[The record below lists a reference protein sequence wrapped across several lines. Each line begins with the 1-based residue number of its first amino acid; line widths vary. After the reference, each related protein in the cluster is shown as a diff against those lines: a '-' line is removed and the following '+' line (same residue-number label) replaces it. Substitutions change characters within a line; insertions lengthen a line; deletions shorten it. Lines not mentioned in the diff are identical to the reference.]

1 MKKGVHLSA
10 FFLVFLFFLVGGFV
24 FAQRGDTLPSSE
36 MKTDDRSWFV
46 SLIERKLSTP
56 NRQVRLHNIQG
67 TLSSQTSIDAIT
79 VSDKKGVWLK
89 ITNAKMD
96 WNRLALLRGRMD
108 INQLSAEQVTFLR
121 KPQGNSSFVSSLG
134 TGKFS
139 LPKLPLALSINTLI
153 AQHVTFEQN
162 LFGFSADMSLKGNLT
177 LASGNFDVDIAA
189 HRLDA
194 PGSFSVVTKI
204 SDSNRTAQID
214 ISANE
219 PQNGI
224 LANIFNIEQRP
235 ALNLVVKGDGTFD
248 DLVIKLSLESDHH
261 SILDGNV
268 ILASVPEGHSF
279 STKLEGTLSPLIPS
293 QYRSLF
299 ESDITLKAKTRRTK
313 EGVTHLDQMVI
324 QSKAMNVIANAEIT
338 ADGFLRRL
346 FVDGKMALD
355 NEQESIHLPVS
366 EVSKPANTLALN
378 IDYGREGQQ
387 SWNGRLVVGHL
398 SNKNIYI
405 RDAIFDMGGVSE
417 NLDNAASRHVG
428 VQVKGTLQG
437 VKKIKGAL
445 VENLSQA
452 VHVHLDTDIVSNK
465 PILIHDLSVTA
476 QGFSSWLKGTM
487 EGFVFKGDLGLKAQ
501 TLTPLEVFSKQS
513 LSGSADIKA
522 KGTIN
527 LLSGIFDLQLSGMA
541 DDMKI
546 GVQSFDRLF
555 KGNITLSGGAT
566 RNTKGF
572 IFRHFNLKNQ
582 YTNIKA
588 NGYFSDE
595 SAKMDLSAEISD
607 LSKLDPKISGALT
620 IESTARGRNSHIKL
634 NTRAHI
640 AEALI
645 VGKKLQNTTF
655 NIDALIDN
663 TAPVTALTGVVKG
676 EGIFAKKPLH
686 LSASFKDSHKIRKL
700 ENIDIRG
707 GSAKITGALS
717 QQLGG
722 FLKGALHIDADD
734 ISVLSALFLQDG
746 SGKVK
751 GDFIFDEQN
760 GRQKTNV
767 KAHVSHLNF
776 SKNKIKKLAI
786 DADIFDPFGMT
797 QFEGVINAEHIQTP
811 LVMVNRL
818 NAHADRNNGQTVF
831 TVQAMLHDTL
841 NAQLSGRLMV
851 EELPD
856 SIKRE
861 VQIET
866 VDLKQHIFH
875 ATLLK
880 PSIIAFDKDGMT
892 INELGIAINGGN
904 IILAGNI
911 QDTLNLQLTM
921 NALPAT
927 LVNLWKADL
936 GAAGSVTGHVMIRG
950 HLKKPDITYDIKG
963 EGLTTVAFQDKKIMP
978 FSLSA
983 TGNTVDQNLTLNAN
997 LTGEGVQAEAQGHVS
1012 LEKNTLD
1019 LHINLQNLSARLANG
1034 FIAGQ
1039 ALDGTLIG
1047 KIDIGGIMK
1056 DPSAHF
1062 ELSSQN
1068 LTAMTHKGPMS
1079 ININA
1084 RGSYKKSTFHIENM
1098 IATGDK
1104 GLDLSVHGPVSLN
1117 RSEAKLNV
1125 KGIMPLDFV
1134 NLLLAKRGAHITGTA
1149 RIDTVLNGTLSKPQL
1164 IGNISIGDG
1173 SFFDSQTN
1181 VGLNNITLEG
1191 KLNGDHILIEK
1202 ASASSFEGGRI
1213 SASGRISNGLETD
1226 LIFHLDNA
1234 NYNDGSMI
1242 LATLSGEMTMK
1253 GHFLNDLVVGGDIIV
1268 EKAEVFVPDHFKSA
1282 KFLDIRNKNLTK
1294 SIQTTLERADVK
1306 KTNKS
1311 KSRIVTQ
1318 ESSSVVLSN
1327 MSITARNQ
1335 FFVRG
1340 KGLDAELGGRI
1351 NLAGPLND
1359 VHPVG
1364 EFRMIRGRFD
1374 ILSQRLNFDQGQA
1387 SFSGNLN
1394 PTVYFVTNNNS
1405 GDIRV
1410 TVTVSG
1416 TIDNL
1421 DINFSSQ
1428 PNLPQDEILARLI
1441 FNRSLNE
1448 LSPFQIAQLAAAAA
1462 DLAGA
1467 SNTSLL
1473 NTLRTKI
1480 GLDDLD
1486 VIVNEKGN
1494 TGLRIGRYI
1503 HNNIYLGFEAG
1514 SDGTT
1519 KGTINLDISR
1529 HLKAKGAIGNEQ
1541 NSSIGLFYERDY

>member
-1 MKKGVHLSA
+1 MKKTVRLLA
-10 FFLVFLFFLVGGFV
+10 FFFGLVFFLVGGFV
-24 FAQRGDTLPSSE
+24 FAQREDRLPSSE
-36 MKTDDRSWFV
+36 ETADDRSWFV

-79 VSDKKGVWLK
+79 VSDKNGVWLK

-96 WNRLALLRGRMD
+96 WNRLTLLRGRMD

-121 KPQGNSSFVSSLG
+121 KPQGNSSFISSLE
-134 TGKFS
+134 TGRFS
-139 LPKLPLALSINTLI
+139 LPKLPLALSINTLT

-162 LFGFSADMSLKGNLT
+162 LFGFSADMSLEGNFT
-177 LASGNFDVDIAA
+177 LASGNLDVDIVA

-194 PGSFSVVTKI
+194 PGSFSVLTKI
-204 SDSNRTAQID
+204 SENNRTAKID
-214 ISANE
+214 ISADE

-224 LANIFNIEQRP
+224 LANVFNIEKRP
-235 ALNLVVKGDGTFD
+235 ALNLAIKGDGTFD
-248 DLVIKLSLESDHH
+248 DLVIKLSLEADHH
-261 SILDGNV
+261 SILDGHV
-268 ILASVPEGHSF
+268 ILASVSEGHSF
-279 STKLEGTLSPLIPS
+279 STKLEGRLEPLIPA
-293 QYRSLF
+293 QYRHLF
-299 ESDITLKAKTRRTK
+299 ASDITLKAEARRTR
-313 EGVTHLDQMVI
+313 EGGTHLDQMVL
-324 QSKAMNVIANAEIT
+324 QSKEMNVIANAEIT

-355 NEQESIHLPVS
+355 NEKESVHLPVS
-366 EVSKPANTLALN
+366 EAPKPANNVALN

-387 SWNGRLVVGHL
+387 SWNGRLVVHHFR
-398 SNKNIYI
+398 NKNIYI
-405 RDAIFDMGGVSE
+405 RDAVFDMGGVSE
-417 NLDNAASRHVG
+417 SLDNAASRHIG
-428 VQVKGTLQG
+428 VQVNGTLQG
-437 VKKIKGAL
+437 VKKIKGTL
-445 VENLSQA
+445 VEDLSQA
-452 VHVHLDTDIVSNK
+452 VHMHLDTDIVSHK
-465 PILIHDLSVTA
+465 PILIHDFSVTA

-487 EGFVFKGDLGLKAQ
+487 EHFIFTGDLGLKAQ
-501 TLTPLEVFSKQS
+501 TLAPLEMFSKQP
-513 LSGSADIKA
+513 LSGNADITA
-522 KGTIN
+522 KGTIG
-527 LLSGIFDLQLSGMA
+527 LLSGIFDLKLSGMA
-541 DDMKI
+541 DNMKI
-546 GVQSFDRLF
+546 GVQPFDRLF
-555 KGNITLSGGAT
+555 KGNITLSGGVA
-566 RNTKGF
+566 RNTTDF
-572 IFRHFNLKNQ
+572 ILRHLNLKNQ
-582 YTNIKA
+582 YTNIQA

-595 SAKMDLSAEISD
+595 SAKMDLSAQISD
-607 LSKLDPKISGALT
+607 LAKLDPKISGAIT
-620 IESTARGRNSHIKL
+620 IQGTARGRNSHIKL
-634 NTRAHI
+634 NTSAHV
-640 AEALI
+640 AEALV
-645 VGKKLQNTTF
+645 VGKKLQNTTL
-655 NIDALIDN
+655 NIQVLVDN
-663 TAPVTALTGVVKG
+663 TAPVTSLTGGVKG
-676 EGIFAKKPLH
+676 EGIFAHKPLH

-700 ENIDIRG
+700 ENIDIKG
-707 GSAKITGALS
+707 GSVKITGDLS

-734 ISVLSALFLQDG
+734 ISVLSALLLQDG

-760 GRQKTNV
+760 GKQKAHV
-767 KAHVSHLNF
+767 KAHVNHLNF
-776 SKNKIKKLAI
+776 AKNKIKKLAI
-786 DADIFDPFGMT
+786 DADIFDPFGTT

-811 LVMVNRL
+811 LIMVNRL
-818 NAHADRNNGQTVF
+818 NAHANRDNEQTVF
-831 TVQAMLHDTL
+831 TVQAMVHDAL
-841 NAQLSGRLMV
+841 KAQLSGRVMGV
-851 EELPD
+851 GLPKG
-856 SIKRE
+856 IKRE
-861 VQIET
+861 VRIEAI
-866 VDLKQHIFH
+866 DLKQHHFH
-875 ATLLK
+875 ATLPK
-880 PSIIAFDKDGMT
+880 PSIIVFDKDGMT
-892 INELGIAINGGN
+892 INELGIAINGGK
-904 IILAGNI
+904 ITLAGNI
-911 QDTLNLQLTM
+911 QDTMNLQLTVD
-921 NALPAT
+921 ALPAT
-927 LVNLWKADL
+927 LANLWKSDL
-936 GAAGSVTGHVMIRG
+936 GAAGSVTGQVMIRG
-950 HLKKPDITYDIKG
+950 HFKKPDITYDIKG
-963 EGLTTVAFQDKKIMP
+963 EGLTSVTLQDKKIMP

-983 TGNTVDQNLTLNAN
+983 TGKTLDQNLTLNASV
-997 LTGEGVQAEAQGHVS
+997 TGEGIQAQAQGLVS
-1012 LEKNTLD
+1012 LEKDKLD
-1019 LHINLQNLSARLANG
+1019 LHINLQNLSASLANS

-1039 ALDGTLIG
+1039 AFDGTVIG
-1047 KIDIGGIMK
+1047 KIDIGGTMK

-1062 ELSSQN
+1062 ELSSQS
-1068 LTAMTHKGPMS
+1068 LTAMTPKGPMS

-1084 RGSYKKSTFHIENM
+1084 RGSYKNSTFHIANM

-1104 GLDLSVHGPVSLN
+1104 GLDFSIHGPVSLN
-1117 RSEAKLNV
+1117 GSEAKLNV

-1149 RIDTVLNGTLSKPQL
+1149 RIDTALNGALSKPQF

-1173 SFFDSQTN
+1173 SFFDSKTN

-1191 KLNGDHILIEK
+1191 KLDGDHILIEK
-1202 ASASSFEGGRI
+1202 ASASSFEGGKI
-1213 SASGRISNGLETD
+1213 SASGRISNDLESD

-1242 LATLSGEMTMK
+1242 LATLSGDITMT
-1253 GHFLNDLVVGGDIIV
+1253 GHFLSDLVIGGDIIV
-1268 EKAEVFVPDHFKSA
+1268 EKAEILVPDHFKNA
-1282 KFLDIRNKNLTK
+1282 KFLDVRNKNLTK
-1294 SIQTTLERADVK
+1294 PIQTTLERADVK
-1306 KTNKS
+1306 GTNKS
-1311 KSRIVTQ
+1311 PSVTE

-1327 MSITARNQ
+1327 MRITARNQ

>member
-1 MKKGVHLSA
+1 MKKGVRLSA
-10 FFLVFLFFLVGGFV
+10 FFFGLLFLGVGGFI
-24 FAQRGDTLPSSE
+24 FAQRGFSSSE
-36 MKTDDRSWFV
+36 MKTEDRSWFV

-56 NRQVRLHNIQG
+56 NRQVRLHNMQG
-67 TLSSQTSIDAIT
+67 ALSSQTSIDAIT
-79 VSDKKGVWLK
+79 ISDKKGIWLK

-96 WNRLALLRGRMD
+96 WNRLALLKGRMD
-108 INQLSAEQVTFLR
+108 INQLSAEQITFLR
-121 KPQGNSSFVSSLG
+121 KPQGNSSLVSSLE
-134 TGKFS
+134 TGRFS
-139 LPKLPLALSINTLI
+139 LPKLPLALSINTFTVR
-153 AQHVTFEQN
+153 HVTFEQN
-162 LFGFSADMSLKGNLT
+162 LFGFSTDISLEGNFT

-194 PGSFSVVTKI
+194 PGSFSILTKI
-204 SDSNRTAQID
+204 SESNRRAQID

-224 LANIFNIEQRP
+224 LANIFNIEKRT
-235 ALNLVVKGDGTFD
+235 ALNLAIKGDGTFD
-248 DLVIKLSLESDHH
+248 DLVIKLSLEADHH
-261 SILDGNV
+261 SILKGNV
-268 ILASVPEGHSF
+268 ILASVSEGHTF
-279 STKLEGTLSPLIPS
+279 STKLEGRLGPLMPS
-293 QYRSLF
+293 QYRDILK
-299 ESDITLKAKTRRTK
+299 SDITLKAGARRTK

-324 QSKAMNVIANAEIT
+324 QSKEMNVLANAEIT

-346 FVDGKMALD
+346 FIDGKMALD
-355 NEQESIHLPVS
+355 NEKDSDHLSIS
-366 EVSKPANTLALN
+366 EAPKSANTFALN

-387 SWNGRLVVGHL
+387 SWNGRLVVHHL
-398 SNKNIYI
+398 NNKNIYI
-405 RDAIFDMGGVSE
+405 RDAVFDMGGVSE
-417 NLDNAASRHVG
+417 NLDNVASRHVG
-428 VQVKGTLQG
+428 VQVNGTLQG
-437 VKKIKGAL
+437 VKKIKGEL
-445 VENLSQA
+445 IENLSQA

-465 PILIHDLSVTA
+465 PILIHDFSVTA
-476 QGFSSWLKGTM
+476 QGFSSWLKGSM
-487 EGFVFKGDLGLKAQ
+487 EHFVFKGDLGLKAQ
-501 TLTPLEVFSKQS
+501 ILAPLEVFSKQP

-522 KGTIN
+522 KGTIG
-527 LLSGIFDLQLSGMA
+527 LLSGIFDLKLSGMA
-541 DDMKI
+541 DNMKT
-546 GVQSFDRLF
+546 GMHSFDRLF
-555 KGNITLSGGAT
+555 EGNITLSGSAA
-566 RNTKGF
+566 RNTTGF
-572 IFRHFNLKNQ
+572 ILRHLNLKNQ

-588 NGYFSDE
+588 NGYFSNE
-595 SAKMDLSAEISD
+595 SAKMDLSAQISD
-607 LSKLDPKISGALT
+607 LAKLDPKISGSLK
-620 IESTARGRNSHIKL
+620 IQGTARGRNSHIKL
-634 NTRAHI
+634 NTSAHI
-640 AEALI
+640 AEALV

-655 NIDALIDN
+655 NIEALMDN
-663 TAPVTALTGVVKG
+663 TAPTISLTGAIKG
-676 EGIFAKKPLH
+676 EGTFAEKPLH

-707 GSAKITGALS
+707 KNAKITGNLS
-717 QQLGG
+717 QEFGG

-746 SGKVK
+746 SGKIK

-760 GRQKTNV
+760 GRQKAHV
-767 KAHVSHLNF
+767 KAHVNHLNF
-776 SKNKIKKLAI
+776 AKNKIKELAI
-786 DADIFDPFGMT
+786 DADIFDPFGTT

-811 LVMVNRL
+811 FIMVNRL
-818 NAHADRNNGQTVF
+818 NAKANRNNGQTAF
-831 TVQAMLHDTL
+831 TVQAMVHDTL
-841 NAQLSGRLMV
+841 KTHLSGRVMAV
-851 EELPD
+851 ELPEGL
-856 SIKRE
+856 KRE
-861 VQIET
+861 VQIEAI
-866 VDLKQHIFH
+866 DLKQHHFH
-875 ATLLK
+875 ATLPK
-880 PSIIAFDKDGMT
+880 PSIIIFDKDGVA
-892 INELGIAINGGN
+892 INELGISINGGN
-904 IILAGNI
+904 IVLAGNI

-927 LVNLWKADL
+927 LANLWKSDL
-936 GAAGSVTGHVMIRG
+936 GAAGSITGQVMIRG

-963 EGLTTVAFQDKKIMP
+963 EGLTTVALQDKKIMP

-983 TGNTVDQNLTLNAN
+983 KGKTLDQNLTLNAN
-997 LTGEGVQAEAQGHVS
+997 LTGEDVQAQAQGRVS
-1012 LEKNTLD
+1012 LKKDKLD
-1019 LHINLQNLSARLANG
+1019 LHINLQNLSARLANS

-1039 ALDGTLIG
+1039 ALDGTMIG
-1047 KIDIGGIMK
+1047 KVDIGGTMK
-1056 DPSAHF
+1056 NPSTHF
-1062 ELSSQN
+1062 ELSSQS
-1068 LTAMTHKGPMS
+1068 LTAMTPKGPMS

-1084 RGSYKKSTFHIENM
+1084 RGFYKQSTFHIENM

-1104 GLDLSVHGPVSLN
+1104 GLDLSIHGPVSL
-1117 RSEAKLNV
+1117 SGLEAKLNV

-1134 NLLLAKRGAHITGTA
+1134 NLLLAKRGANITGTA
-1149 RIDTVLNGTLSKPQL
+1149 RVDTALNGALSKPQF

-1173 SFFDSQTN
+1173 SFFDSKTN
-1181 VGLNNITLEG
+1181 IGLNNIILEG

-1202 ASASSFEGGRI
+1202 ASASSFEGGGI
-1213 SASGRISNGLETD
+1213 SASGRISNNLETD

-1234 NYNDGSMI
+1234 NYNDGSML

-1253 GHFLNDLVVGGDIIV
+1253 GHFLNNLVIGGDIIV
-1268 EKAEVFVPDHFKSA
+1268 EKAEILVPDHFKNA
-1282 KFLDIRNKNLTK
+1282 KFFDVKNKNLPQ
-1294 SIQTTLERADVK
+1294 SIQKTLERAEVK
-1306 KTNKS
+1306 NTS
-1311 KSRIVTQ
+1311 KSHNVTQ

-1327 MSITARNQ
+1327 MHITARNQ

-1405 GDIRV
+1405 GGIHV

-1416 TIDNL
+1416 TIDNI

-1441 FNRSLNE
+1441 FKRSLNE

-1529 HLKAKGAIGNEQ
+1529 HLKAKGSIGNEH

>member
-1 MKKGVHLSA
+1 MKKSVRLSA
-10 FFLVFLFFLVGGFV
+10 FFFVFLFFGVGSFV
-24 FAQRGDTLPSSE
+24 FAQREGRLPSNE
-36 MKTDDRSWFV
+36 ETTDDRSWFV
-46 SLIERKLSTP
+46 SLIERKLSAP
-56 NRQVRLHNIQG
+56 NRQVRLYNIQG
-67 TLSSQTSIDAIT
+67 ALSSQTSIDAIT

-89 ITNAKMD
+89 ITHAKMD
-96 WNRLALLRGRMD
+96 WNRLALLRGRID

-121 KPQGNSSFVSSLG
+121 KPQGNSSLVSSLEM
-134 TGKFS
+134 GKFS
-139 LPKLPLALSINTLI
+139 LPKLPFALSINMLT
-153 AQHVTFEQN
+153 ARHVTFEQN
-162 LFGFSADMSLKGNLT
+162 LFGFPADMSLKGNVT

-194 PGSFSVVTKI
+194 PGSFSVLTKI
-204 SDSNRTAQID
+204 SESARTAQID
-214 ISANE
+214 ISADE

-224 LANIFNIEQRP
+224 LANVFNIEKRP
-235 ALNLVVKGDGTFD
+235 ALNFVIGGKGTFD
-248 DLVIKLSLESDHH
+248 DLVIKLSLEADHH
-261 SILDGNV
+261 SVLDGNI
-268 ILASVPEGHSF
+268 ILASVSEGYNF
-279 STKLEGTLSPLIPS
+279 STKLEGILNPLMPS
-293 QYRSLF
+293 QYHDIFKSG
-299 ESDITLKAKTRRTK
+299 ITLKAEAKRTR
-313 EGVTHLDQMVI
+313 EGVTHLDQMVL
-324 QSKAMNVIANAEIT
+324 QSKEINVLANAEIT

-346 FVDGKMALD
+346 FVDGKMAFD
-355 NEQESIHLPVS
+355 NEKDSVHLPVS
-366 EVSKPANTLALN
+366 KTPKPANTLALN

-387 SWNGRLVVGHL
+387 SWNGRLVVHHL

-405 RDAIFDMGGVSE
+405 RDAVFDMGGVSE

-428 VQVKGTLQG
+428 VQVNGTLQG
-437 VKKIKGAL
+437 IKKIKGAL
-445 VENLSQA
+445 VEDLSQA

-465 PILIHDLSVTA
+465 PIVIHDFSVTA

-487 EGFVFKGDLGLKAQ
+487 EYFVVKGDLGLKAQ
-501 TLTPLEVFSKQS
+501 TLTPLEIFSKQP

-522 KGTIN
+522 KGTVS
-527 LLSGIFDLQLSGMA
+527 LLSGTFDLKLSGMA

-546 GVQSFDRLF
+546 GVQPIDRLF
-555 KGNITLSGGAT
+555 KGNITLSGGAA
-566 RNTKGF
+566 RNTNGF
-572 IFRHFNLKNQ
+572 TLRHLNLKNQ
-582 YTNIKA
+582 YTNVKA
-588 NGYFSDE
+588 DGYFSNE
-595 SAKMDLSAEISD
+595 SAKMDLSAQIFD
-607 LSKLDPKISGALT
+607 LAKLDPKISGALT
-620 IESTARGRNSHIKL
+620 IQGTVRGRNSYIKL
-634 NTRAHI
+634 NTSAHI
-640 AEALI
+640 SEALV
-645 VGKKLQNTTF
+645 VGKKLQNTTL
-655 NIDALIDN
+655 NIKALMDN
-663 TAPVTALTGVVKG
+663 TAPITSLTGSVKG
-676 EGIFAKKPLH
+676 EGIFAHKPLH
-686 LSASFKDSHKIRKL
+686 LSASFQNSQKMRKL
-700 ENIDIRG
+700 ENIDIKG
-707 GSAKITGALS
+707 GNAKITGDLS

-746 SGKVK
+746 GGKVK

-760 GRQKTNV
+760 GKQIANV
-767 KAHVSHLNF
+767 KAHVNHLNF
-776 SKNKIKKLAI
+776 AKNKIKKLAI

-797 QFEGVINAEHIQTP
+797 QFEGVINAEHVQTP
-811 LVMVNRL
+811 LIMVNHL
-818 NAHADRNNGQTVF
+818 NAHANRNNGQTVF

-841 NAQLSGRLMV
+841 KAHLSGRV
-851 EELPD
+851 TAVELPEG
-856 SIKRE
+856 IKRE
-861 VQIET
+861 VQIAAM
-866 VDLKQHIFH
+866 DLNQHNLH
-875 ATLLK
+875 ATLPK
-880 PSIIAFDKDGMT
+880 PSIIIFDKDGMA
-892 INELGIAINGGN
+892 INELGIAINGGK
-904 IILAGNI
+904 ITLAGNI
-911 QDTLNLQLTM
+911 QDTLNLRLTAD
-921 NALPAT
+921 ALPAT
-927 LVNLWKADL
+927 LANLWKSDL
-936 GAAGSVTGHVMIRG
+936 GAEGRVTGQVMIRG
-950 HLKKPDITYDIKG
+950 HFKKPDITYDIKG
-963 EGLTTVAFQDKKIMP
+963 EGLTTVALQDKKIMP

-983 TGNTVDQNLTLNAN
+983 TGKTLDQNLTLNAS
-997 LTGEGVQAEAQGHVS
+997 LTGEGAQAQAQGLVS
-1012 LEKNTLD
+1012 LDKDKLD
-1019 LHINLQNLSARLANG
+1019 LHINLQSLSARLANSI
-1034 FIAGQ
+1034 IAGQ
-1039 ALDGTLIG
+1039 AFDGTLIG
-1047 KIDIGGIMK
+1047 KVDVGGTMK

-1062 ELSSQN
+1062 ELSSQS
-1068 LTAMTHKGPMS
+1068 LSAMTPKGPMS

-1084 RGSYKKSTFHIENM
+1084 RGSYKKSTFYIENI

-1104 GLDLSVHGPVSLN
+1104 GLDLSIHGPVSLN
-1117 RSEAKLNV
+1117 GSEAKLNV

-1134 NLLLAKRGAHITGTA
+1134 NLLLAKRGANITGTA
-1149 RIDTVLNGTLSKPQL
+1149 RLDTALNGALSKPQL
-1164 IGNISIGDG
+1164 TGNISIGDG
-1173 SFFDSQTN
+1173 SFFDSKTN

-1191 KLNGDHILIEK
+1191 KLNGNHLLIEK
-1202 ASASSFEGGRI
+1202 ASAFSFEGGRV
-1213 SASGRISNGLETD
+1213 SASGRISHDLETD

-1242 LATLSGEMTMK
+1242 LATLSGEMKMT
-1253 GHFLNDLVVGGDIIV
+1253 GHFLSDLVIGGDITV
-1268 EKAEVFVPDHFKSA
+1268 EKAEILVPDHFKNA
-1282 KFLDIRNKNLTK
+1282 KFLDVRNKNLTTP
-1294 SIQTTLERADVK
+1294 IQTTLERADLK
-1306 KTNKS
+1306 STNKS
-1311 KSRIVTQ
+1311 PNVTE

-1327 MSITARNQ
+1327 MRITARNQ

-1351 NLAGPLND
+1351 HLAGPLND

-1473 NTLRTKI
+1473 NTLRAKI

-1529 HLKAKGAIGNEQ
+1529 HLKAKGSIGNEQ